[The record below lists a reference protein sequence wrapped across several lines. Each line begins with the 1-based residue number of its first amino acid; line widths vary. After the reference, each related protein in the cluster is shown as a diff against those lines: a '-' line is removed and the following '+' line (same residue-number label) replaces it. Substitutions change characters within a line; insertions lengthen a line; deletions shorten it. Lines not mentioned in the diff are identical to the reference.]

1 MGQYKVI
8 GKKAAPMLMDGHL
21 EFMKQYMASQ
31 KLPCQT
37 SSCAGCHQSTS
48 PLLLV
53 AEAHSKISIYLP
65 QTAEC

>member
-1 MGQYKVI
+1 
-8 GKKAAPMLMDGHL
+8 MLMDGHL

-48 PLLLV
+48 LLLLV